1 MLHVDVGY
9 GAHGKHSP
17 QLCWCV
23 GSFFSLAL
31 RDLDSLSCPTDT
43 HPVCQVRMWWGLP
56 GGVAASSLDGVEL
69 LWL

>member
-1 MLHVDVGY
+1 MLVCGELFPL
-9 GAHGKHSP
+9 GG
-17 QLCWCV
+17 
-23 GSFFSLAL
+23 
-31 RDLDSLSCPTDT
+31 RDLDSLRCPTDT